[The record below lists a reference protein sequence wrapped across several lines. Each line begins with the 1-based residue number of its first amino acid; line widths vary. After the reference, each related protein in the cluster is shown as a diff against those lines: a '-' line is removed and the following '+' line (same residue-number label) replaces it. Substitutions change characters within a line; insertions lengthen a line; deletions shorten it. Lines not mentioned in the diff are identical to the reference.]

1 MSVPITSMS
10 LTFIILQLGSFSS
23 LKAEGNQNL
32 LQEEVSRMVFQLEE
46 ERKVT
51 ANMSKSLEL
60 EKRKVESL
68 EQRAKH
74 NGSSR
79 GSREAENNRRRSSLL
94 PDTVKEAESR
104 LTHSM
109 ETYRQR
115 CDNLGNSLHGLLD
128 KMEDD
133 RFFGDLATEVNKLRK
148 LLSDEKKKVGGERHK
163 LGEVHA
169 MFEQIYDDYSNTV
182 DNVEAAQKE
191 IQHKVGL

>member
-1 MSVPITSMS
+1 MT
-10 LTFIILQLGSFSS
+10 LTFIILQFCSFSS

-94 PDTVKEAESR
+94 PDTVKDAEEEKNAHLDGTTDVER
-104 LTHSM
+104 
-109 ETYRQR
+109 EN
-115 CDNLGNSLHGLLD
+115 DAVGDFEEGN
-128 KMEDD
+128 
-133 RFFGDLATEVNKLRK
+133 
-148 LLSDEKKKVGGERHK
+148 
-163 LGEVHA
+163 
-169 MFEQIYDDYSNTV
+169 
-182 DNVEAAQKE
+182 
-191 IQHKVGL
+191 